1 MTGARRSIKVL
12 GCVEIYTARFL
23 YNRKEVF
30 NAKTYIEFLEHVA
43 RAYYPQ
49 RVYHIQDNASY
60 HKQADVKAWFFENRH
75 WWRTYY
81 LPPYSPEFNATERI
95 WYHTRKTGTHD
106 RYFVTVGELFETLT
120 SVFRSTQQRPEQI
133 RGYLVPFP

>member
-1 MTGARRSIKVL
+1 MTGARSSVK
-12 GCVEIYTARFL
+12 IYGSVDVFSARFL

-30 NAKTYIEFLEHVA
+30 NARTYIEFLEHNA

-49 RVYHIQDNASY
+49 EVYHIQDNASY

-75 WWRTYY
+75 WWKTWY

-95 WYHTRKTGTHD
+95 WHHTRITGTHD
-106 RYFVTVGELFETLT
+106 RYFVVVGELVETLT
-120 SVFRSTQQRPEQI
+120 SVFRSMQRRPEQI
-133 RGYLVPFP
+133 RGYLRPFS